1 MAHTH
6 SMQAAPQPPPHTSFQ
21 PRHTR
26 PSAQPAASSHGWLA
40 QEQYLL
46 LMVGSCVAG
55 VWAGCGLSDAVTGG
69 RPDRRCERHSRGA
82 VGLDRG
88 S

>member
-46 LMVGSCVAG
+46 LMVGSCVWRMGGLRAER
-55 VWAGCGLSDAVTGG
+55 CGDG
-69 RPDRRCERHSRGA
+69 RPAGSEVREALSWRCGPR
-82 VGLDRG
+82 
-88 S
+88 